1 MHSVHRQAGGCI
13 EAARVHSVLSK
24 LSQAG
29 KQARCPRM
37 VLHVTLVDGERLFAL
52 TPQSLQVQ
60 GIPSCNAQ
68 ACTARRTR
76 QLQQQQHSCN
86 SPAAALASSNPCLAA
101 FRLWGVY
108 FCIFVFA
115 GNGDPE
121 RRRRKNYPNLSK
133 TGLQPPSTK
142 ACRDEISRSGEPLTP
157 IIHSEGLK

>member
-1 MHSVHRQAGGCI
+1 MYSVYRQAGGCI
-13 EAARVHSVLSK
+13 EAARVHSVLST

-76 QLQQQQHSCN
+76 QLHQQQHSCN

-115 GNGDPE
+115 GNGDLETGMVREALSWWLTELPPT
-121 RRRRKNYPNLSK
+121 RRSTRGANSLKCI
-133 TGLQPPSTK
+133 PPAS
-142 ACRDEISRSGEPLTP
+142 
-157 IIHSEGLK
+157 